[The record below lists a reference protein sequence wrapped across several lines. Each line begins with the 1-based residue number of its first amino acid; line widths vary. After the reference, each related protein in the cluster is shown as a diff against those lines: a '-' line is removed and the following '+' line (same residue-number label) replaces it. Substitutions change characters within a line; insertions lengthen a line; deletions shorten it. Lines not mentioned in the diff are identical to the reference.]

1 MMLTN
6 KMIEELINKR
16 NELDATIVELAKK
29 VQLYMEILDS
39 CADHNSEEYLYACKM
54 YANYHMR
61 LTRAENRKA
70 DIEDKLTSEINLQAF
85 GYDSR
90 VDMGD
95 AYFER
100 KLNRDGCIIG
110 ISI

>member
-1 MMLTN
+1 MMLSN
-6 KMIEELINKR
+6 RMIEELIDKR
-16 NELDATIVELAKK
+16 NELDAKIVDFAKK
-29 VQLYMEILDS
+29 VQLYMEVLDS

-54 YANYHMR
+54 YASYHMR

-70 DIEDKLTSEINLQAF
+70 AIEDKLTSEINLRAY

-95 AYFER
+95 EYFER
-100 KLNRDGCIIG
+100 KLSRDGCIIG